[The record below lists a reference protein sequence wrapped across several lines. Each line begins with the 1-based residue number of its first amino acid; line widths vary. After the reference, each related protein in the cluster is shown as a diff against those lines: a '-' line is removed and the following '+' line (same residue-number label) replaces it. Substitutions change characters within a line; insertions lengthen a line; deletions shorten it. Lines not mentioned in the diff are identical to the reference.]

1 MPQHHL
7 VFFSKFPKSY
17 QKLFSNS
24 WGNIGFLWL
33 AGGFSGE
40 QKWAIYN
47 KISFD
52 WGPQD
57 KKGPGKIK
65 TRSPFW
71 ARARAAHSPGLLYLS
86 DPFHPEDP
94 FQRKSCYIPCGSLWQ
109 KQSTWNA
116 LKFIEKILGHLDSWW
131 KQIMSDALKRFCV
144 TIDNLIYCWEPQHEK
159 VENWYLRLYDFKS
172 SSSIFHLSLPEE
184 NQTWQNVKYCLVEQS
199 FAKIQSRKQKIAWQK

>member
-71 ARARAAHSPGLLYLS
+71 ARARSAQPRPSLSFGPLSPRGPLSKEILLYT
-86 DPFHPEDP
+86 
-94 FQRKSCYIPCGSLWQ
+94 LWILVA
-109 KQSTWNA
+109 KTKHMKRIEIQSKDSWASRLLMETHNEWCF
-116 LKFIEKILGHLDSWW
+116 KKIL
-131 KQIMSDALKRFCV
+131 C
-144 TIDNLIYCWEPQHEK
+144 N
-159 VENWYLRLYDFKS
+159 NW
-172 SSSIFHLSLPEE
+172 
-184 NQTWQNVKYCLVEQS
+184 
-199 FAKIQSRKQKIAWQK
+199 

>member
-52 WGPQD
+52 WGPRD

-65 TRSPFW
+65 KRSPFW
-71 ARARAAHSPGLLYLS
+71 ARARTAQPRPSLSFGPLSPRGPLSKEILLYT
-86 DPFHPEDP
+86 
-94 FQRKSCYIPCGSLWQ
+94 LWQ

-116 LKFIEKILGHLDSWW
+116 LKFIVKILGHLDSWW

-144 TIDNLIYCWEPQHEK
+144 TIDNLIYCWEPQHKK
-159 VENWYLRLYDFKS
+159 VENWYLRFYDFKS

-199 FAKIQSRKQKIAWQK
+199 FAKIQSRK